1 LEIGIW
7 NLLEIWKLGFGISDP
22 VTQKLPRTLLYRVY
36 MEKEMADRYE
46 IRLSGSGGQ
55 GLILMGIILAE
66 AIGVYDGKYV
76 AQTQSY
82 GPEARGG
89 SSKSEV
95 IVSDEEIDYPKAMK
109 LDLLLAM
116 NQKSCDEF
124 YPDLKPDGLLIVD
137 STFVT
142 QIPTSKAFQ
151 IPFTGIA
158 RERFKRE
165 VVANIV
171 ALGSLSQLSPIVSA
185 RAVESAVLAR
195 VPKGTEK
202 LNRDA
207 LKAGMNAAKQAKKAW
222 MNSEVVPEV
231 PKEDLL
237 DSY

>member
-1 LEIGIW
+1 M
-7 NLLEIWKLGFGISDP
+7 SS
-22 VTQKLPRTLLYRVY
+22 
-36 MEKEMADRYE
+36 RYE

-66 AIGVYDGKYV
+66 AVGVYEGKFV

-95 IVSDEEIDYPKAMK
+95 IVSDEEIDYPKAIR

-116 NQKSCDEF
+116 NQKACDEF
-124 YPDLKPDGLLIVD
+124 YLDLKPEGILIVD

-142 QIPTSKAFQ
+142 QIPVPKAYQ
-151 IPFTGIA
+151 IPFTRIA
-158 RERFKRE
+158 REKFNRE

-171 ALGSLSQLSPIVSA
+171 ALGALTQLTPVVSPKAIEA
-185 RAVESAVLAR
+185 AVLAR
-195 VPKGTEK
+195 VPRGTEK

-207 LKAGMNAAKQAKKAW
+207 LRAGIAAAKKAMKTW
-222 MNSEVVPEV
+222 GETEEVPVVPE
-231 PKEDLL
+231 EDLL

>member
-1 LEIGIW
+1 MG
-7 NLLEIWKLGFGISDP
+7 
-22 VTQKLPRTLLYRVY
+22 Y
-36 MEKEMADRYE
+36 RYE

-66 AIGVYDGKYV
+66 AIGIYDGKYV

-95 IVSDEEIDYPKAMK
+95 IVSDEEIDYPKAMG
-109 LDLLLAM
+109 LDLFLAM

-124 YPDLKPDGLLIVD
+124 YQDLKPDGLLIVD

-142 QIPTSKAFQ
+142 QIPTPKAFQ
-151 IPFTGIA
+151 VPFTRIA
-158 RERFKRE
+158 REKFKRE
-165 VVANIV
+165 VVANII
-171 ALGSLSQLSPIVSA
+171 ALGALAQLSPIVSA
-185 RAVESAVLAR
+185 KAVESAVLAR

-207 LKAGMNAAKQAKKAW
+207 LRAGMNAAKQAKEAW
-222 MNSEVVPEV
+222 TKLEAVPEV

>member
-1 LEIGIW
+1 M
-7 NLLEIWKLGFGISDP
+7 GF
-22 VTQKLPRTLLYRVY
+22 
-36 MEKEMADRYE
+36 RYE

-66 AIGVYDGKYV
+66 AIGIYDGKFV
-76 AQTQSY
+76 AQTQNY

-95 IVSDEEIDYPKAMK
+95 IVSDEEIDYPKAMQ

-116 NQKSCDEF
+116 NQKACDEF
-124 YPDLKPDGLLIVD
+124 YPDLKPEGLLIVD

-142 QIPTSKAFQ
+142 QVPTSKTFQ
-151 IPFTGIA
+151 IPFTRIA
-158 RERFKRE
+158 REKFKRE
-165 VVANIV
+165 VVANII
-171 ALGSLSQLSPIVSA
+171 ALGALTQLSPIISSK
-185 RAVESAVLAR
+185 AVESAVLAR

-207 LKAGMNAAKQAKKAW
+207 LKAGIAAAKRAKKEW
-222 MNSEVVPEV
+222 MEAEMPPEI

>member
-1 LEIGIW
+1 M
-7 NLLEIWKLGFGISDP
+7 S
-22 VTQKLPRTLLYRVY
+22 Y
-36 MEKEMADRYE
+36 RYE

-66 AIGVYDGKYV
+66 AIGIYDGKFV

-95 IVSDEEIDYPKAMK
+95 VVSDEEIDYPKAMK
-109 LDLLLAM
+109 PDVLLAM

-124 YPDLKPDGLLIVD
+124 YPDLKPEGILIVD
-137 STFVT
+137 STFVR
-142 QIPTSKAFQ
+142 QVPKPKAFQ
-151 IPFTGIA
+151 VPFTRIA
-158 RERFKRE
+158 RQKFKRE
-165 VVANIV
+165 VVANII
-171 ALGSLSQLSPIVSA
+171 ALGALTQLTPMVSA
-185 RAVESAVLAR
+185 KAVEAAVLAR

-207 LKAGMNAAKQAKKAW
+207 LRAGTAAAKRAKKEWTEA
-222 MNSEVVPEV
+222 EGPLPVPV
-231 PKEDLL
+231 EDLL

>member
-1 LEIGIW
+1 MS
-7 NLLEIWKLGFGISDP
+7 F
-22 VTQKLPRTLLYRVY
+22 
-36 MEKEMADRYE
+36 RYE

-55 GLILMGIILAE
+55 GIILMGIILAE
-66 AIGVYDGKYV
+66 AIGVYDGKCV

-109 LDLLLAM
+109 PDLLLAM

-124 YPDLKPDGLLIVD
+124 YPDLKPEGLLIVD

-142 QIPTSKAFQ
+142 QIPTTKAFQ
-151 IPFTGIA
+151 IPFTRIA
-158 RERFKRE
+158 REKFKRE

-171 ALGSLSQLSPIVSA
+171 ALGALAQLSPLVSSKSMEA
-185 RAVESAVLAR
+185 AVLAR

-207 LKAGMNAAKQAKKAW
+207 LKAGMAAAKKAEKEW
-222 MNSEVVPEV
+222 KMTQSPPEV

>member
-1 LEIGIW
+1 MG
-7 NLLEIWKLGFGISDP
+7 S
-22 VTQKLPRTLLYRVY
+22 
-36 MEKEMADRYE
+36 RYE

-66 AIGVYDGKYV
+66 AIGIYDGKYV

-124 YPDLKPDGLLIVD
+124 FQDLKPDGTLIVD

-142 QIPTSKAFQ
+142 QIPTAKAFQ
-151 IPFTGIA
+151 VPFTRIA
-158 RERFKRE
+158 REKFKRE
-165 VVANIV
+165 VVANII
-171 ALGSLSQLSPIVSA
+171 ALGALSQLTPIVSA
-185 RAVESAVLAR
+185 KAVESAVLAR

-202 LNRDA
+202 LNREA

-222 MNSEVVPEV
+222 MKSEIPPEV

>member
-1 LEIGIW
+1 MG
-7 NLLEIWKLGFGISDP
+7 S
-22 VTQKLPRTLLYRVY
+22 RH
-36 MEKEMADRYE
+36 E
-46 IRLSGSGGQ
+46 IRLGGSGGQ
-55 GLILMGIILAE
+55 GIILMGIILAE
-66 AIGVYDGKYV
+66 AIGIYGGKYV

-109 LDLLLAM
+109 PDLLLAM
-116 NQKSCDEF
+116 NQKSCDDF
-124 YPDLKPDGLLIVD
+124 FHDLKPEGILIVD

-142 QIPTSKAFQ
+142 QLPTSKAYQ
-151 IPFTGIA
+151 IPFTRIA
-158 RERFKRE
+158 REKFKRE
-165 VVANIV
+165 VVANII
-171 ALGSLSQLSPIVSA
+171 ALGALSQLTPIVSPKA
-185 RAVESAVLAR
+185 IEAAVLAR

-207 LKAGMNAAKQAKKAW
+207 LKAGMAAAKRAKAEW
-222 MNSEVVPEV
+222 MKTEPSPEI

>member
-1 LEIGIW
+1 MS
-7 NLLEIWKLGFGISDP
+7 F
-22 VTQKLPRTLLYRVY
+22 
-36 MEKEMADRYE
+36 RYE

-55 GLILMGIILAE
+55 GIILMGIILAE
-66 AIGVYDGKYV
+66 AIGVYDGKCV

-109 LDLLLAM
+109 PDLLLAM

-124 YPDLKPDGLLIVD
+124 YPDLKPEGLLIVD

-142 QIPTSKAFQ
+142 QLPTTKAFQ
-151 IPFTGIA
+151 VPFTRIA
-158 RERFKRE
+158 REKFKRE
-165 VVANIV
+165 VVANII
-171 ALGSLSQLSPIVSA
+171 ALGALAQLSPLVSSKA
-185 RAVESAVLAR
+185 MEAAVLAR

-207 LKAGMNAAKQAKKAW
+207 LKAGMAAAKKAEKEW
-222 MNSEVVPEV
+222 METEAPPEV

>member
-1 LEIGIW
+1 
-7 NLLEIWKLGFGISDP
+7 
-22 VTQKLPRTLLYRVY
+22 
-36 MEKEMADRYE
+36 MASRYE

-66 AIGVYDGKYV
+66 AIGIYDGKYV

-124 YPDLKPDGLLIVD
+124 YPDLKPEGLLIVD

-142 QIPTSKAFQ
+142 QLPTSKAFQ
-151 IPFTGIA
+151 VPFTRIA

-165 VVANIV
+165 VVANII
-171 ALGSLSQLSPIVSA
+171 ALGALSQLTPIVSPKA
-185 RAVESAVLAR
+185 IESAVLAR
-195 VPKGTEK
+195 VPKGTET

-207 LKAGMNAAKQAKKAW
+207 LKAGMAAAKRAKKEW
-222 MNSEVVPEV
+222 MENEV
-231 PKEDLL
+231 PPETPEEDLL

>member
-1 LEIGIW
+1 MGL
-7 NLLEIWKLGFGISDP
+7 
-22 VTQKLPRTLLYRVY
+22 
-36 MEKEMADRYE
+36 RYE

-66 AIGVYDGKYV
+66 AIGIYEGKFV

-109 LDLLLAM
+109 LDVLLAM

-124 YPDLKPDGLLIVD
+124 YPDLKPEGLLIVD

-142 QIPTSKAFQ
+142 QPPIPRAFQ
-151 IPFTGIA
+151 IPFTRIA
-158 RERFKRE
+158 REKFKRD
-165 VVANIV
+165 VVANII
-171 ALGSLSQLSPIVSA
+171 ALGAFSQLCPLVSPKAI
-185 RAVESAVLAR
+185 ESAVLAR

-207 LKAGMNAAKQAKKAW
+207 LKAGMAAAKRAKKKW
-222 MNSEVVPEV
+222 TEIEV
-231 PKEDLL
+231 PPEGSREDLL

>member
-1 LEIGIW
+1 M
-7 NLLEIWKLGFGISDP
+7 GF
-22 VTQKLPRTLLYRVY
+22 
-36 MEKEMADRYE
+36 RYE

-66 AIGVYDGKYV
+66 AAGIYDGRYV
-76 AQTQSY
+76 AQTQNY

-95 IVSDEEIDYPKAMK
+95 VISDEEIDYPEAMN

-116 NQKSCDEF
+116 NQSSCDDY
-124 YPDLKPDGLLIVD
+124 YPDLKPEGLLIVD

-142 QIPTSKAFQ
+142 QVPTSNAFQ
-151 IPFTGIA
+151 IPFTRIA
-158 RERFKRE
+158 REKFQRE
-165 VVANIV
+165 VVANII
-171 ALGSLSQLSPIVSA
+171 ALGALSQLSSMVSPK
-185 RAVESAVLAR
+185 AVESAVSRR

-202 LNRDA
+202 LNHDA
-207 LKAGMNAAKQAKKAW
+207 LRMGRFVAKRAKKEW
-222 MNSEVVPEV
+222 MQGKVMPEI

>member
-1 LEIGIW
+1 M
-7 NLLEIWKLGFGISDP
+7 NS
-22 VTQKLPRTLLYRVY
+22 
-36 MEKEMADRYE
+36 RYE
-46 IRLSGSGGQ
+46 IRLGGSGGQ
-55 GLILMGIILAE
+55 GIILMGIILAE
-66 AIGVYDGKYV
+66 AIGIYNGKFV

-95 IVSDEEIDYPKAMK
+95 IVSSGEIDYPKAMK
-109 LDLLLAM
+109 PDLLLVM

-124 YPDLKPDGLLIVD
+124 YPDLKPEGILIVD

-142 QIPTSKAFQ
+142 QVPTPKAYR
-151 IPFTGIA
+151 IPFTRIA
-158 RERFKRE
+158 REKFRRE
-165 VVANIV
+165 VVANII
-171 ALGSLSQLSPIVSA
+171 ALGALSQLTPIVSPKA
-185 RAVESAVLAR
+185 IESAVLAR

-207 LKAGMNAAKQAKKAW
+207 LKAGMAAAKRGQKEQLKA
-222 MNSEVVPEV
+222 EVPPEI

>member
-1 LEIGIW
+1 MS
-7 NLLEIWKLGFGISDP
+7 F
-22 VTQKLPRTLLYRVY
+22 
-36 MEKEMADRYE
+36 RYE

-55 GLILMGIILAE
+55 GLILMGIVLAE
-66 AIGVYDGKYV
+66 AVGIYDGRYV

-95 IVSDEEIDYPKAMK
+95 VVSDEEIDYPKAMK

-116 NQKSCDEF
+116 NQRSCDDF
-124 YPDLKPDGLLIVD
+124 YQDLKPEGLLIVD

-142 QIPTSKAFQ
+142 QIPTSKVFQ
-151 IPFTGIA
+151 IPFTRMA
-158 RERFKRE
+158 REKFKRE
-165 VVANIV
+165 VVANII
-171 ALGSLSQLSPIVSA
+171 ALGALTQLTPIVSPKA
-185 RAVESAVLAR
+185 MESAVLAR

-202 LNRDA
+202 LNQDA
-207 LKAGMNAAKQAKKAW
+207 LKAGIAAAKQAKREW
-222 MNSEVVPEV
+222 MKMEVPPEV

>member
-1 LEIGIW
+1 M
-7 NLLEIWKLGFGISDP
+7 KMS
-22 VTQKLPRTLLYRVY
+22 Y
-36 MEKEMADRYE
+36 RYE

-66 AIGVYDGKYV
+66 AIGIYDGKYV

-116 NQKSCDEF
+116 NQRSCDEF
-124 YPDLKPDGLLIVD
+124 YADLKPDGLLIVD

-142 QIPTSKAFQ
+142 QIPTLKAFQ
-151 IPFTGIA
+151 IPFTRIA

-165 VVANIV
+165 VVANII
-171 ALGSLSQLSPIVSA
+171 ALGSLSQLTSIVSA

-207 LKAGMNAAKQAKKAW
+207 LRAGMSAAKQAQKAW

-231 PKEDLL
+231 PEEDRL

>member
-1 LEIGIW
+1 MG
-7 NLLEIWKLGFGISDP
+7 S
-22 VTQKLPRTLLYRVY
+22 
-36 MEKEMADRYE
+36 RYE
-46 IRLSGSGGQ
+46 IRLGGSGGQ
-55 GLILMGIILAE
+55 GIILMGIILAE
-66 AIGVYDGKYV
+66 AIGIYDGKFV

-109 LDLLLAM
+109 PDLLLAM

-124 YPDLKPDGLLIVD
+124 YPDLKSDGLLIVD

-142 QIPTSKAFQ
+142 QLPTPKAYQ
-151 IPFTGIA
+151 VPFTRIA
-158 RERFKRE
+158 REKFKRE
-165 VVANIV
+165 VVANII
-171 ALGSLSQLSPIVSA
+171 ALGALTQLTPMVSSK
-185 RAVESAVLAR
+185 AVESAVLAR

-207 LKAGMNAAKQAKKAW
+207 LKAGMAAAKQAKREW
-222 MNSEVVPEV
+222 MKTETSPEV

>member
-1 LEIGIW
+1 MG
-7 NLLEIWKLGFGISDP
+7 N
-22 VTQKLPRTLLYRVY
+22 
-36 MEKEMADRYE
+36 RYE

-66 AIGVYDGKYV
+66 AIGIYDGKYV

-95 IVSDEEIDYPKAMK
+95 VVSDEEIDYPKAMK

-142 QIPTSKAFQ
+142 QLPTPKVFQ
-151 IPFTGIA
+151 IPFTRMA
-158 RERFKRE
+158 RETFKKE
-165 VVANIV
+165 VVANII
-171 ALGSLSQLSPIVSA
+171 ALGALSQLSPIVTPKA
-185 RAVESAVLAR
+185 IESAVLAR
-195 VPKGTEK
+195 VPRGTEK

-207 LKAGMNAAKQAKKAW
+207 LRAGMNAAKQAKRAW
-222 MNSEVVPEV
+222 MKSEVPPEV